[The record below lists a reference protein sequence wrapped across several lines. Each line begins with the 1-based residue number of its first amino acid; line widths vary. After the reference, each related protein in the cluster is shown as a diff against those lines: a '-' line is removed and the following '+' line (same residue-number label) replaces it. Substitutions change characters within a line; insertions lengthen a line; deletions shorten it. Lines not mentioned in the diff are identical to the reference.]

1 MNKQE
6 LAGKIWTLANDL
18 RGKVSAAT
26 YKDYMLGFLFYKYL
40 SDREESYLIDK
51 LEYEK
56 DELAKEITEENEP
69 IKKNCMDNLGYF
81 IAYKNLFSTWVNL
94 EEFSIEN
101 VTVALRAFDRYIG
114 SGYKRVFEDNLAP
127 YQLD

>member
-56 DELAKEITEENEP
+56 
-69 IKKNCMDNLGYF
+69 
-81 IAYKNLFSTWVNL
+81 
-94 EEFSIEN
+94 
-101 VTVALRAFDRYIG
+101 R
-114 SGYKRVFEDNLAP
+114 
-127 YQLD
+127 